1 MKWIGAVCIILAT
14 TWSGFEASRLLRE
27 RTKQLRQ
34 LKMALQSL
42 EAEIMYGHTPLIDA
56 SLRLSQQLSRPLSWL
71 FESFAQKLQKGTMNA
86 RQAWE
91 ESLHEIWK
99 MTALKEG
106 ELEIMKQFGETL
118 GQYDHEIQQNYI
130 RLTMVHLERE
140 EGDAIEKQQ
149 RYEKMMKSLGV
160 LTGILI
166 VLLLI

>member
-34 LKMALQSL
+34 LKMALQAL

-91 ESLHEIWK
+91 ESLHEVWK

>member
-1 MKWIGAVCIILAT
+1 MHHISNDMV
-14 TWSGFEASRLLRE
+14 GFEASRLLRE

-34 LKMALQSL
+34 LKMALQAL

-56 SLRLSQQLSRPLSWL
+56 SLRLSQQLSKPLSWL

-166 VLLLI
+166 VLLLM

>member
-14 TWSGFEASRLLRE
+14 TWSGFGASRLLRE

>member
-1 MKWIGAVCIILAT
+1 MKWIGAICIILAT

-42 EAEIMYGHTPLIDA
+42 EAEIMYGHTPLMDA

-71 FESFAQKLQKGTMNA
+71 FESFAHKLQKGTMNA

-91 ESLHEIWK
+91 ESLHEVWK

-106 ELEIMKQFGETL
+106 EFEIMKQFGETL

-140 EGDAIEKQQ
+140 EGDAMEKQQ
-149 RYEKMMKSLGV
+149 RYERMMKSLGV

>member
-91 ESLHEIWK
+91 ESLHEVWK

>member
-1 MKWIGAVCIILAT
+1 MKWIGAICIILAT

-27 RTKQLRQ
+27 RTRQLRQ

-42 EAEIMYGHTPLIDA
+42 EAEIMYGHTPLMDA
-56 SLRLSQQLSRPLSWL
+56 ASRLSQQLSKPLSWL

-86 RQAWE
+86 CQAWE
-91 ESLHEIWK
+91 ESLHEVWK
-99 MTALKEG
+99 MTAFKEG

>member
-34 LKMALQSL
+34 LKMALQAL

-91 ESLHEIWK
+91 ESLHEVWK

-140 EGDAIEKQQ
+140 EGDAIEQQQ

>member
-1 MKWIGAVCIILAT
+1 MKWIGAICIILAT

-27 RTKQLRQ
+27 RTRQLRQ
-34 LKMALQSL
+34 LKMALQAL

-99 MTALKEG
+99 MTALKQG
-106 ELEIMKQFGETL
+106 EFEIMKQFGETL

>member
-1 MKWIGAVCIILAT
+1 MKWIGAICIILAT

-42 EAEIMYGHTPLIDA
+42 EAEIMYGHTPLMDA

-71 FESFAQKLQKGTMNA
+71 FELFARKLQKGTMNA

-91 ESLHEIWK
+91 ESLHEVWK

-106 ELEIMKQFGETL
+106 EFEIMKQFGETL

-140 EGDAIEKQQ
+140 EGDAMEKQQ

>member
-34 LKMALQSL
+34 LKMALQAL

-56 SLRLSQQLSRPLSWL
+56 SLRLSQQLSKPLSWL

-99 MTALKEG
+99 MTALKQG

>member
-34 LKMALQSL
+34 LKMALQAL

-99 MTALKEG
+99 MTALKQG
-106 ELEIMKQFGETL
+106 EFEIMKQFGETL

>member
-34 LKMALQSL
+34 LKMALQAL

-56 SLRLSQQLSRPLSWL
+56 SLRLSQQLSKPLSWL

-99 MTALKEG
+99 ITALKQG

>member
-1 MKWIGAVCIILAT
+1 MKWIGAICIILAT

-27 RTKQLRQ
+27 RTRQLRQ

-42 EAEIMYGHTPLIDA
+42 EAEIMYGHTPLMDA
-56 SLRLSQQLSRPLSWL
+56 AFRLSQQLSKPLSWL
-71 FESFAQKLQKGTMNA
+71 FETFAQKLQKGTMNA

-99 MTALKEG
+99 MTALKQG
-106 ELEIMKQFGETL
+106 EFEIMKQFGETL

>member
-1 MKWIGAVCIILAT
+1 
-14 TWSGFEASRLLRE
+14 
-27 RTKQLRQ
+27 
-34 LKMALQSL
+34 
-42 EAEIMYGHTPLIDA
+42 
-56 SLRLSQQLSRPLSWL
+56 
-71 FESFAQKLQKGTMNA
+71 
-86 RQAWE
+86 
-91 ESLHEIWK
+91 

-140 EGDAIEKQQ
+140 EGDAIEQQQ